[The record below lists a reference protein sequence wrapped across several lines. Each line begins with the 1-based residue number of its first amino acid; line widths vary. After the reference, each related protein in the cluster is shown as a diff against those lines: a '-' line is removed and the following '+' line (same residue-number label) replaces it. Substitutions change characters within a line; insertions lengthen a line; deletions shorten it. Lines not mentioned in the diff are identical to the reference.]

1 MIANILEKY
10 RLITVDQR
18 RGRVRLT
25 LLAYVV
31 GVVVVALAVALVV
44 YGVRQVV
51 LASTALRPMA
61 TPVPA
66 PSADRGSEAEGPA
79 PTPLPVPTSKGCPTD
94 RAQWRLVPYTLPGP
108 DGGDVTLYKVGPPCV
123 MAAAEQAF
131 LEYTTARAER
141 GRRWTEEDQV
151 YFYTSAAFTT
161 ILSKERI
168 DVDPTLGGIRCSESV
183 KDDGSAVT
191 SADSRVAFYTVAPDG
206 LVADLLV
213 VTGGIPNT
221 TYVYDCATGELLE
234 ESRDDGSHRLVLFWP
249 MVYDPDLGRWQL
261 GRRYDVYEQMTVEQI
276 DPDAT
281 VALVLAAQ
289 GR

>member
-31 GVVVVALAVALVV
+31 GVVVVALALTLVA
-44 YGVRQVV
+44 YGVRQVI
-51 LASTALRPMA
+51 LAGTALQPMT
-61 TPVPA
+61 TPQAPA
-66 PSADRGSEAEGPA
+66 PALGQAEEPTAIPVAIQDVA
-79 PTPLPVPTSKGCPTD
+79 PEDCPTN
-94 RAQWRLVPYTLPGP
+94 RAQWRLVPYTMPGP